1 MRKAVEA
8 RLFDL
13 CAAVQEIIDNH
24 EAEALNAAIEEV
36 ANRLTTFL
44 EGNRRL
50 GAREKLAYAEALS
63 TRRGSPLCLNPLGR
77 HKAQGRVY
85 WAQHHSPELAAPI
98 PPSTSRSRAAGPVSS
113 TRMPCSRWAASAPA
127 MISPGA

>member
-1 MRKAVEA
+1 MKTCSARFHAMRKAVEA

-13 CAAVQEIIDNH
+13 CAAVQEIIENH

-63 TRRGSPLCLNPLGR
+63 TVRGVRYG
-77 HKAQGRVY
+77 
-85 WAQHHSPELAAPI
+85 
-98 PPSTSRSRAAGPVSS
+98 STL
-113 TRMPCSRWAASAPA
+113 WAATRRKGEYTGLNINPSHRRRRR
-127 MISPGA
+127 PGCQAAERCLVQRIRRVR